1 VAQGAPG
8 LFMLDDGQPDSS
20 ARVAKPGDKDS
31 AAAAAV
37 GSMSRLQARVL
48 KAGAVTA
55 SIGIGTAATFGV
67 AAWQGIDSWRAQ
79 RADQEKSENS
89 AFKDLTERWAR
100 LHGGGG
106 GGDAPALLAA
116 ELLRTGDLL
125 CREGSDN
132 FMAKFRLSVRMVDD
146 AKQACAGEAAG
157 QRAPACARLLDP
169 GNGID
174 CLQPAQAPPCAPRY
188 WARDYSGQT
197 GSKQNCSGTLPQ
209 PFKFAVWLRDRFT
222 GFGGGDLVA
231 SAPPPA
237 STPAPDGTRTPP
249 PIAPDACEGTVVYI
263 LTYGTGLRDKAR
275 AWRGRWRELG
285 ASVPPI
291 EDVLSTS
298 RRAGRAPPVGHP
310 VPTIVIRAESA
321 RACAEALTET
331 AESPT
336 GQPWTI
342 RLLPRPGLTDP
353 SAIEVWLPRVR
364 DGVANTS

>member
-1 VAQGAPG
+1 
-8 LFMLDDGQPDSS
+8 
-20 ARVAKPGDKDS
+20 
-31 AAAAAV
+31 
-37 GSMSRLQARVL
+37 
-48 KAGAVTA
+48 VTA

-132 FMAKFRLSVRMVDD
+132 FMTRFRLSVQIVDD
-146 AKQACAGEAAG
+146 AKRACAKQPAE
-157 QRAPACARLLDP
+157 QRTPACARLLDA

-174 CLQPAQAPPCAPRY
+174 CLQPTQAPPCAPRY

-197 GSKQNCSGTLPQ
+197 ASKENCSGTAPS
-209 PFKFAVWLRDRFT
+209 PWPAVVWLRDVLS
-222 GFGGGDLVA
+222 GSAGEVQVA
-231 SAPPPA
+231 AAPPPA
-237 STPAPDGTRTPP
+237 EVPGPAADGSPTPAVPAPP
-249 PIAPDACEGTVVYI
+249 PVVVSSEVCRGIVVYI
-263 LTYGTGLRDKAR
+263 QLYGPTLRDAAR
-275 AWRGRWRELG
+275 AWREPWRALG

-298 RRAGRAPPVGHP
+298 RRAGRSPPQGHP
-310 VPTIVIRAESA
+310 QPSVIIRDETQ
-321 RACAEALTET
+321 RACAQALVQT
-331 AESPT
+331 AASPT
-336 GQPWTI
+336 TQPWVI
-342 RLLPRPGLTDP
+342 KLLPRSLKGAPD
-353 SAIEVWLPRVR
+353 AIEVWLPRNR
-364 DGVANTS
+364 DAYATS